1 MAWAPA
7 FALLLALP
15 SSPARAQR
23 TTLSIPATTLDQAL
37 LMLSRQTG
45 VEIISTE
52 AGLSRVRTVAVSG
65 VPDLATA
72 LSRLLAGTGYK
83 AERASHG
90 YRIVRARIAPA
101 PAPSRPKQRPKPAP
115 APATEP
121 AESDEIV
128 VEANKQ
134 RVPLLR
140 YPGSLTMLRGSEIPA
155 PSGNSLSDIAASTPI
170 LQSTLLGPG
179 RNKVFI
185 RGVADS
191 SFNGSTQS
199 PTSVYFDDVQLNY
212 SGPDAGLRLYDMRSV
227 EVLEGPQGTLYGSGA
242 IGGVIRLT
250 SNPASVT
257 DTSASMIGGATATDH
272 SEPGF
277 DLAGIVNMPVIR
289 DRLGLRAVAYRVRDG
304 GYIDD
309 AKRGLHN
316 TNRIDTVGGRLALR
330 LAPGNG
336 WRVEASGAI
345 QSIDMRDGQY
355 SDVAGKPLVRYSRLA
370 QPFHSALW
378 LGRVVASKD
387 WDSGLR
393 LIIANG
399 IVAQHSVEQ
408 FDASPRG
415 SGPTTQYRADRNKLL
430 VSHETRLSRS
440 LGNGNSWVAGFTL
453 VSDRDILSRALE
465 ISATDRS
472 LIGVTNVSR
481 AASLFGEAS
490 FAVFDDISLTLGAR
504 ATMGRND
511 GEPSSTPRGGSFTK
525 GRSTHR
531 VDPTLAFSWRLAP
544 TLALFGRFQTSYRTG
559 GLAVAA
565 GTGRVADY
573 LSDVIQVGEIG
584 IRKLRAGPT
593 GLAFSLDLSTAH
605 WSNIQADLI
614 TQRGQPYTANIG
626 DARIRAIEANFDWVP
641 VSGLHAGGSIFFTAN
656 RVIGPIANASK
667 RDNRRLPETPPLAA
681 VASLSYSAPTR
692 RFAPRFGVT
701 ANYVGRS
708 VLGTGDFLDISQ
720 GRYWVIG
727 ASAGARIGRIEL
739 SLDVDNLLNAAA
751 NRFAFGNPFTL
762 VVRDQATPLRP
773 RSARLGMTVNW

>member
-1 MAWAPA
+1 MA
-7 FALLLALP
+7 FQL
-15 SSPARAQR
+15 
-23 TTLSIPATTLDQAL
+23 TTGDIEAEIDIRKGASLSEAVSQAL
-37 LMLSRQTG
+37 DNK
-45 VEIISTE
+45 
-52 AGLSRVRTVAVSG
+52 AVR
-65 VPDLATA
+65 
-72 LSRLLAGTGYK
+72 
-83 AERASHG
+83 E
-90 YRIVRARIAPA
+90 
-101 PAPSRPKQRPKPAP
+101 
-115 APATEP
+115 
-121 AESDEIV
+121 
-128 VEANKQ
+128 
-134 RVPLLR
+134 
-140 YPGSLTMLRGSEIPA
+140 
-155 PSGNSLSDIAASTPI
+155 
-170 LQSTLLGPG
+170 
-179 RNKVFI
+179 
-185 RGVADS
+185 
-191 SFNGSTQS
+191 
-199 PTSVYFDDVQLNY
+199 
-212 SGPDAGLRLYDMRSV
+212 
-227 EVLEGPQGTLYGSGA
+227 
-242 IGGVIRLT
+242 
-250 SNPASVT
+250 
-257 DTSASMIGGATATDH
+257 
-272 SEPGF
+272 
-277 DLAGIVNMPVIR
+277 
-289 DRLGLRAVAYRVRDG
+289 
-304 GYIDD
+304 
-309 AKRGLHN
+309 
-316 TNRIDTVGGRLALR
+316 
-330 LAPGNG
+330 
-336 WRVEASGAI
+336 
-345 QSIDMRDGQY
+345 
-355 SDVAGKPLVRYSRLA
+355 
-370 QPFHSALW
+370 
-378 LGRVVASKD
+378 
-387 WDSGLR
+387 
-393 LIIANG
+393 
-399 IVAQHSVEQ
+399 
-408 FDASPRG
+408 
-415 SGPTTQYRADRNKLL
+415 
-430 VSHETRLSRS
+430 
-440 LGNGNSWVAGFTL
+440 
-453 VSDRDILSRALE
+453 
-465 ISATDRS
+465 
-472 LIGVTNVSR
+472 LIGQTVEKYAR
-481 AASLFGEAS
+481 D
-490 FAVFDDISLTLGAR
+490 VFD
-504 ATMGRND
+504 ND

-656 RVIGPIANASK
+656 RVIRPIANASK

>member
-1 MAWAPA
+1 
-7 FALLLALP
+7 
-15 SSPARAQR
+15 
-23 TTLSIPATTLDQAL
+23 
-37 LMLSRQTG
+37 MLSRQTG

-52 AGLSRVRTVAVSG
+52 PGLSRVRTVAISG
-65 VPDLATA
+65 SPNPAAA

-83 AERASHG
+83 AERAGQG
-90 YRIVRARIAPA
+90 YRVVRARIVP
-101 PAPSRPKQRPKPAP
+101 PPRPRHKPAP
-115 APATEP
+115 PPAREP
-121 AESDEIV
+121 GYPDEIV

-140 YPGSLTMLRGSEIPA
+140 YPGSLTTLRGEDIPA
-155 PSGNSLSDIAASTPI
+155 PPGNGLSDIAASTPI

-179 RNKVFI
+179 RNKIFI

-199 PTSVYFDDVQLNY
+199 PTSVYFDDIQLNY
-212 SGPDAGLRLYDMRSV
+212 SGPDAGLRLYDMHSV
-227 EVLEGPQGTLYGSGA
+227 DVLEGPQGTLYGSGA

-250 SNPASVT
+250 SNQASVAEA
-257 DTSASMIGGATATDH
+257 SASMIGGATVTDH
-272 SEPGF
+272 GEAGF
-277 DLAGIVNMPVIR
+277 DLAGVVNLPVMR
-289 DRLGLRAVAYRVRDG
+289 DKLGLRAVAYRVRDG

-309 AKRGLHN
+309 ATRELRD
-316 TNRIDTVGGRLALR
+316 TNRIDTKGGRLALH
-330 LAPGNG
+330 LEPGDG
-336 WRVEASGAI
+336 WQVELSGAS

-355 SDVAGKPLVRYSRLA
+355 ADAAGHPLVRLARLP

-378 LGRVVASKD
+378 LGRAVASKD

-393 LIIANG
+393 LVVANG

-415 SGPTTQYRADRNKLL
+415 PGPTTLYRADRDKLL
-430 VSHETRLSRS
+430 VSQETRLSRS
-440 LGNGNSWVAGFTL
+440 LGNGNSWVGGFSL

-465 ISATDRS
+465 TSTTDRT

-481 AASLFGEAS
+481 TASLFGEAS
-490 FAVFDDISLTLGAR
+490 FALFDDISLTLGAR

-511 GEPSSTPRGGSFTK
+511 GEPSSTPRGGNFTK

-531 VDPTLAFSWRLAP
+531 IDPTIAFSWRLAP
-544 TLALFGRFQTSYRTG
+544 ALAMFGRFQTSYRTG

-573 LSDVIQVGEIG
+573 LSDVIQVGELG
-584 IRKLRAGPT
+584 IRKLRTGPT
-593 GLAFSLDLSTAH
+593 GLAFSLDFSVAH

-626 DARIRAIEANFDWVP
+626 DARIRAIESSFDWVP
-641 VSGLHAGGSIFFTAN
+641 VAGLHAGGSLFFTAN
-656 RVIGPIANASK
+656 QVLGPIASAST

-681 VASLSYSAPTR
+681 AASLSYTATTHR
-692 RFAPRFGVT
+692 YMPRFGVT

-720 GRYWVIG
+720 GRYWMMG
-727 ASAGARIGRIEL
+727 LSAGARFGRVAL
-739 SLDVDNLLNAAA
+739 SLDVDNLLNGTA
-751 NRFAFGNPFTL
+751 NQFAFGNPFTL
-762 VVRDQATPLRP
+762 VVRDQGTPQRP
-773 RSARLGMTVNW
+773 RSARLGVAVDW